1 MKNQQTKMLHLKTSV
16 TELQQTFKEQKQGKE
31 EINVYLKEQREL
43 MEEMMKE
50 IKGLKEQKS

>member
-31 EINVYLKEQREL
+31 EIKVYLKEQREL